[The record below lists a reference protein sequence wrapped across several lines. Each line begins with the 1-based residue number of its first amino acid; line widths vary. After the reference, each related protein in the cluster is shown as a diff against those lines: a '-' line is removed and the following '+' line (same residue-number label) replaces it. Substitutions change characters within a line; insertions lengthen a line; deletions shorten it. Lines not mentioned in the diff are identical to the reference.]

1 MPRTYVVQLILVL
14 AAIFA
19 VTITDAFGDSAV
31 PSPASSAPTIAS
43 GTPVV
48 TPASTL
54 PGTTADLADAGNTLA
69 TVSAPASTPSA
80 APSAA
85 PSAEPLP
92 SEPPALS
99 SALATAAK
107 DVQSATGAGKLAAW
121 LVAAS
126 SLLWVLIALARRQGR
141 LLSRKAVLIVSFV
154 ASVVGVAGSQLLLG
168 MSQAEAWIFAITGPG
183 AVWLNATLRAFGV
196 DVSKAK
202 KS

>member
-19 VTITDAFGDSAV
+19 VTITDAFGDSTV
-31 PSPASSAPTIAS
+31 PAPASSAPTIAS

-54 PGTTADLADAGNTLA
+54 PSTTADLADAGNTLA
-69 TVSAPASTPSA
+69 IVSAPASTS
-80 APSAA
+80 SAA

-107 DVQSATGAGKLAAW
+107 DVQSAVGAGKLAAW